1 MEFEETGNVLTL
13 DKTPK
18 HFIYFLLQGNTV
30 VFIGK
35 LQNDFSKIHKYANG
49 DYDTIKVLP
58 CPTEL
63 LEAEESRLIEKYK
76 PIYNREI
83 WRKVSEFPNYSI
95 SNQGRVRHDKRNH
108 IRKIFI
114 DKDGYEIVALQK
126 NGKPITRRVHKL
138 VALAFVPNPLNKPC
152 VDHIDTNKLNNNA
165 DNLRWVT
172 QRENCNNPLTKLH
185 KVEAG
190 KKISKARKG
199 IKLSEETKRKISE
212 ARMRRKQRSSK

>member
-1 MEFEETGNVLTL
+1 MEFDEKGNIMTFTRCDNCFV
-13 DKTPK
+13 
-18 HFIYFLLQGNTV
+18 YFLLQGNEV

-58 CPTEL
+58 CPAEL
-63 LEAEESRLIEKYK
+63 LETEESRLIEKYK

-95 SNQGRVRHDKRNH
+95 SNQGRVRHDKRNR
-108 IRKIFI
+108 IRKLFI
-114 DKDGYEIVALQK
+114 DKDGYEIVVLQK
-126 NGKPITRRVHKL
+126 NGKSITRRIHKL
-138 VALAFVPNPLNKPC
+138 VAITFVPNPLNKPC

-165 DNLRWVT
+165 NNLRWVT
-172 QRENCNNPLTKLH
+172 QWENCNNPLTKLH
-185 KVEAG
+185 KAEAG

-199 IKLSEETKRKISE
+199 IKLSEETKRKMSE
-212 ARMRRKQRSSK
+212 SKNILEVHNDR

>member
-1 MEFEETGNVLTL
+1 MDFEEIGNIFTL
-13 DKTPK
+13 NKSSN
-18 HFIYFLLQGNTV
+18 HFIYFLLQGNSV

-35 LQNDFSKIHKYANG
+35 TQNNLSEIHKHIHES
-49 DYDTIKVLP
+49 YDTIKVLA
-58 CPTEL
+58 CSEEMI
-63 LEAEESRLIEKYK
+63 EAEESRLIEKYK

-83 WRKVSEFPNYSI
+83 WKKVSEFPNYSV

-108 IRKIFI
+108 MRKIFI
-114 DKDGYEIVALQK
+114 DKDGYEIVSLQK

-172 QRENCNNPLTKLH
+172 QWENSNNPLTRLH
-185 KVEAG
+185 KAEAG
-190 KKISKARKG
+190 KKISSALKGRK
-199 IKLSEETKRKISE
+199 KSEETKRKMSE
-212 ARMRRKQRSSK
+212 ARMRRKQRS